1 MAPPLTIGRAPR
13 YYERTMLDI
22 YTLGEEV
29 LTEKAKPVKTF
40 DSALALL
47 VDAMFETMEEADG
60 VGLAAPQVGVSE
72 RLFVIDVRDGKRWV
86 FINPEI
92 IGTSEECETVEE
104 GCLSI
109 PGIFSD
115 VTRAARV
122 TVQAQNLQGKPFTVE
137 ADGLFARAIQ
147 HELDHLNGV
156 LFIDHL
162 DKEEHDRAVKAF
174 ERRNKKRRARA

>member
-1 MAPPLTIGRAPR
+1 MTLTLAAVPR

-47 VDAMFETMEEADG
+47 VDAMFETMAEADG

-72 RLFVIDVRDGKRWV
+72 RLFVIDLRDGKRWV

-92 IGTSEECETVEE
+92 IATSEECVTAEE

-109 PGIFSD
+109 PGVFSE

-122 TVQAQNLQGKPFTVE
+122 SVQARNLQGRPFTVE
-137 ADGLFARAIQ
+137 AEGLFARAIQ

-156 LFIDHL
+156 LFIDRL
-162 DKEEHDRAVKAF
+162 DKDEHDRAVQAF
-174 ERRNKKRRARA
+174 NRRNRKRRTRA

>member
-1 MAPPLTIGRAPR
+1 
-13 YYERTMLDI
+13 MLDI

-29 LTEKAKPVKTF
+29 LTEKAQPVKTF
-40 DSALALL
+40 DSALGIL

-60 VGLAAPQVGVSE
+60 VGLAAPQVGVSQ
-72 RLFVIDVRDGKRWV
+72 RLFVIDVRDGKRWT

-92 IGTSEECETVEE
+92 IATSEECESAEE

-109 PGIFSD
+109 PGVFSE
-115 VTRAARV
+115 VSRAVRV
-122 TVQAQNLQGKPFTVE
+122 TVQAQNIQGKPFTVE

-156 LFIDHL
+156 LFIDRL
-162 DKEEHDRAVKAF
+162 DKEEHDRAVRSF
-174 ERRNKKRRARA
+174 ERLNKKRRSRA

>member
-1 MAPPLTIGRAPR
+1 
-13 YYERTMLDI
+13 MLDI

-29 LTEKAKPVKTF
+29 LTEKAKPGKTL

-47 VDAMFETMEEADG
+47 ADAMFETMAEADG

-92 IGTSEECETVEE
+92 IATSEECVTAEE

-109 PGIFSD
+109 PGVFSE

-122 TVQAQNLQGKPFTVE
+122 TVQARNLQGRPFTVE
-137 ADGLFARAIQ
+137 AEGLFARAIQ

-156 LFIDHL
+156 LFIDRL
-162 DKEEHDRAVKAF
+162 DKDEHDRAVQAF
-174 ERRNKKRRARA
+174 NRRNRKRRTRA

>member
-1 MAPPLTIGRAPR
+1 
-13 YYERTMLDI
+13 MLDI

-29 LTEKAKPVKTF
+29 LTERAKPVKTF
-40 DSALALL
+40 DSALGIL

-60 VGLAAPQVGVSE
+60 VGLAAPQVGVSQ
-72 RLFVIDVRDGKRWV
+72 RLFVIDVRDGKRWT

-92 IGTSEECETVEE
+92 IATSEECESAEE

-109 PGIFSD
+109 PGVFSE
-115 VTRAARV
+115 VSRAVRV

-156 LFIDHL
+156 LFIDRL
-162 DKEEHDRAVKAF
+162 DKEKHDRAVKSF
-174 ERRNKKRRARA
+174 ERLNKKRRRGA

>member
-1 MAPPLTIGRAPR
+1 
-13 YYERTMLDI
+13 MLDI

-29 LTEKAKPVKTF
+29 LTEKTKPVKTF

-47 VDAMFETMEEADG
+47 VDAMFETMAEADG

-72 RLFVIDVRDGKRWV
+72 RLFVIDLRDGKRWV

-92 IGTSEECETVEE
+92 IATSEECVTAEE

-109 PGIFSD
+109 PGVFSE

-122 TVQAQNLQGKPFTVE
+122 TVQARNLQGRPFTVE
-137 ADGLFARAIQ
+137 AEGLFARAIQ

-156 LFIDHL
+156 LFIDRL
-162 DKEEHDRAVKAF
+162 DKDEHDRAVQAF
-174 ERRNKKRRARA
+174 NRRNRKRRTRA

>member
-1 MAPPLTIGRAPR
+1 MTLTLAAVPR

-47 VDAMFETMEEADG
+47 VDAMFETMTEADG

-72 RLFVIDVRDGKRWV
+72 RLFVVDLRDGNRWV

-92 IGTSEECETVEE
+92 IATSEECVTAEE

-109 PGIFSD
+109 PGVFSE

-122 TVQAQNLQGKPFTVE
+122 TVQALNVKGRPFTVE
-137 ADGLFARAIQ
+137 AEGLFARAIQ

-156 LFIDHL
+156 LFIDRL
-162 DKEEHDRAVKAF
+162 DKDEHDRAVQAF
-174 ERRNKKRRARA
+174 NRRNRKRRTRA

>member
-1 MAPPLTIGRAPR
+1 
-13 YYERTMLDI
+13 MLDI

-29 LTEKAKPVKTF
+29 LTEKAQPVKTF
-40 DSALALL
+40 DSALGIL

-60 VGLAAPQVGVSE
+60 VGLAAPQVGVSQ
-72 RLFVIDVRDGKRWV
+72 RLFVIDVRDGKQWT

-92 IGTSEECETVEE
+92 IATSEECESAEE

-109 PGIFSD
+109 PGVFSD
-115 VTRAARV
+115 VSRAARV

-137 ADGLFARAIQ
+137 AEGLFARAIQ

-156 LFIDHL
+156 LFIDRL
-162 DKEEHDRAVKAF
+162 DKEEHDRAVRSF
-174 ERRNKKRRARA
+174 ERLNKKRRSRA

>member
-1 MAPPLTIGRAPR
+1 
-13 YYERTMLDI
+13 MLDI

-29 LTEKAKPVKTF
+29 LTERAKPVKTF
-40 DSALALL
+40 DSALGIL

-60 VGLAAPQVGVSE
+60 VGLAAPQVGVSQ
-72 RLFVIDVRDGKRWV
+72 RLFVIDVRDGKQWT

-92 IGTSEECETVEE
+92 IATSEECESAEE

-109 PGIFSD
+109 PGVFSD
-115 VTRAARV
+115 VSRAARV

-137 ADGLFARAIQ
+137 AEGLFARAIQ

-156 LFIDHL
+156 LFIDRL
-162 DKEEHDRAVKAF
+162 DKEEHDRAVRSF
-174 ERRNKKRRARA
+174 ERLNKKRRSRA